1 MFQRILVP
9 LDGSP
14 RAEQAIPVAAHLARA
29 TGGTLVFIQVTN
41 PYVDYTP
48 YMGVPAPLPQDASA
62 DDARA
67 YLRAV
72 ALRAATQGVP
82 AITEVVSGSAA
93 EAILAA
99 AHEQHADVIMMSSHG
114 RSGLTRWVL
123 GSVAQKVA
131 RHAPVPVLVLRGE
144 SHALIEGAAAGAT
157 PREVLVPLD
166 GSAFAEAAL
175 RPALEMAAALGGP
188 VVVRL
193 LRVISLPVVHTFPG
207 YLPPVEDFTIIA
219 REEVR
224 RDAQNQLATV
234 AERLRGTLPAQSAI
248 SIEMSAVFAL
258 DVATAII
265 EIAEGHDE
273 TLYHAG
279 GGATLIAMATHGRGG
294 LARWAMGSIT
304 ERVLQ
309 GTSLPTLVVRPQE
322 LAQSGAAVA
331 TAHDPHTALPR
342 TAPIHPPHQA

>member
-1 MFQRILVP
+1 MFQKILVP

-48 YMGVPAPLPQDASA
+48 YMGVPAPLPQDANL
-62 DDARA
+62 DDART

-72 ALRAATQGVP
+72 VLRADTQGVP
-82 AITEVVSGSAA
+82 AIADVVSGSAA

-99 AHEQHADVIMMSSHG
+99 AHEQHADVIVMSSHG

-123 GSVAQKVA
+123 GSVAQKVS

-144 SHALIEGAAAGAT
+144 SQALLEVAAAGAT

-166 GSAFAEAAL
+166 GSTFAEAAL

-188 VVVRL
+188 VVRL
-193 LRVISLPVVHTFPG
+193 LRVISLPVIHTFPG
-207 YLPPVEDFTIIA
+207 YLPPVEDFKIIA
-219 REEVR
+219 REEMR
-224 RDAQNQLATV
+224 RDAQNHLATV

-258 DVATAII
+258 DVASAII

-273 TLYHAG
+273 TLYNAG

-309 GTSLPTLVVRPQE
+309 GTSLPTLVVRPHE
-322 LAQSGAAVA
+322 LTPSGAAIT
-331 TAHDPHTALPR
+331 TAHDSHGVLPR